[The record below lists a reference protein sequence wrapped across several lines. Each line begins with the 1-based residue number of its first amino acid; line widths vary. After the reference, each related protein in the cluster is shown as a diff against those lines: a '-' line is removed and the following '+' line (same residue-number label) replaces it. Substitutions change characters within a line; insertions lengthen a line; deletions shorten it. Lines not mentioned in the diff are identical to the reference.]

1 MSRYGSLSVTQWS
14 HSVEK
19 RKDLKGRFKKILK
32 GDGWDKL
39 IPLRLLNITEA
50 FTGCARRSLFHQS
63 GTCYD
68 PLVELR
74 SEATVMT
81 VSGRPASVGIG
92 AAGED
97 RGGRT

>member
-1 MSRYGSLSVTQWS
+1 MVTLSG
-14 HSVEK
+14 K

-32 GDGWDKL
+32 GETDGIAHTVEIAEHHGSIYRMRW
-39 IPLRLLNITEA
+39 
-50 FTGCARRSLFHQS
+50 RSLFHPG

-81 VSGRPASVGIG
+81 VSGGCLCERRSC
-92 AAGED
+92 
-97 RGGRT
+97 